1 VNESEKCRSF
11 YYKITGEV
19 LYEKIGKKNQKLIYT
34 KTLNRLLFRCNYC
47 FRRKLQ

>member
-11 YYKITGEV
+11 YYKITGKV
-19 LYEKIGKKNQKLIYT
+19 KDRQKNQKIKSKKT
-34 KTLNRLLFRCNYC
+34 KNWFLLFRCNYC